1 MVPAACRRD
10 SRPHPA
16 GRRRGLKIALARIGV
31 IYHGLIPEAG
41 ELARTLI
48 ERFGLDGE
56 WWAMDAEAAE
66 VDGSRFDGANLM
78 ITIGGDGTI
87 LRAMHIA
94 APRKI
99 PVLGVN
105 MGRVGFM
112 SEVDADHALD
122 QLGWYLEG
130 NARVEERAMLQ
141 VDSVVFRGASQHAL
155 NDVTIGRGNTPRI
168 VNIRTHIN
176 GVHLVSY
183 RADAVVMSTATGS
196 TGYSLALGGPVIDPE
211 IDCILLKPVA
221 AHMSLQ
227 GGLLLPH
234 ETAIDIRFD
243 GPETGVLSVD
253 GFIDR
258 PIRPGQTVTVRISPH
273 RARFLRRNPT
283 TEFYAS
289 LTRRLG
295 MRQESLPRRRRR
307 RQPTRPGP

>member
-1 MVPAACRRD
+1 
-10 SRPHPA
+10 
-16 GRRRGLKIALARIGV
+16 
-31 IYHGLIPEAG
+31 
-41 ELARTLI
+41 
-48 ERFGLDGE
+48 
-56 WWAMDAEAAE
+56 MDAEAAE
-66 VDGSRFDGANLM
+66 ADGSRFDGADVM

-94 APRKI
+94 APRNI
-99 PVLGVN
+99 PVLGLN

-112 SEVDADHALD
+112 SELDADRALD
-122 QLGWYLEG
+122 ELGWYLAG
-130 NARVEERAMLQ
+130 NARVEDRTMLQ
-141 VDSVVFRGASQHAL
+141 VDSVVFRGISQHAL
-155 NDVTIGRGNTPRI
+155 NDITIGRGNTPRI

-183 RADAVVMSTATGS
+183 RADALVMSTATGS
-196 TGYSLALGGPVIDPE
+196 TGYSLALGGPVMDPG

-227 GGLLLPH
+227 GGLLLPR

-243 GPETGVLSVD
+243 GPENGVLSVD

-258 PIRPGQTVTVRISPH
+258 AIRPGQTVTVRVSPY

-289 LTRRLG
+289 LTKRLG

-307 RQPTRPGP
+307 RAPRATR